1 MAETVQYYLEKMV
14 PELED
19 YERKELFSKQEIK
32 SIIRQRT
39 NFEYSLKKRP
49 CQKDDFLKYIE
60 YEINLEKLRK
70 KRKERLAIKGK
81 TSISDY
87 AIIRRIYHIFDRAV
101 IKFKGDI
108 SLWLQYIEFAKSAG
122 AGKLLGK
129 IFGSALQLH
138 PTKPLFWILAAKW
151 EFETNANITA
161 SRALLQ
167 RSLRL
172 NPSSIQL
179 WHEYFKLEL
188 VYIEKI
194 KSRRKI
200 LGISSKSSILE
211 KSNTGDVI
219 LISELE
225 DENKLED
232 NNKVLCGEIVRTVY
246 LNAID
251 AIPDNLAFRQ
261 QFVNICYEF
270 SDTQIIQ
277 DTIYESIH
285 KDFNKNAEARAYVA
299 QRHLFSMLDV
309 EKPEFEAAIKNCV
322 NEFQQ
327 SVEELADK
335 EIWYLF
341 TKFLNKYLH
350 KVTEKNL
357 NYYLVKLLS
366 QSYETAASLSLAS
379 EKMYIEWIDWILE
392 CHDSNSKNALDIV
405 RQATEIYPQ
414 NSELWVK
421 RIGIVTSLE
430 ELQDKSI
437 DELYNLA
444 LNKNPTS
451 LVLWDSYLSWNVS
464 KWKGGG
470 LKDHELEKI
479 FTASVSK
486 VASLSLN
493 WIITNEQHLKDTK
506 NMVIARYL
514 TWADEVG
521 GVNKMRQVYKSLL
534 NMILPTPEF
543 YYTCI
548 QIEEKHITS
557 PMALDSKTHLEWLYV
572 RACQSD
578 NTTCDLW
585 LGYIKF
591 LLANNEQP
599 RATIVYEQAMKAVKD
614 PKSLE
619 SRYRQMNAKI

>member
-1 MAETVQYYLEKMV
+1 
-14 PELED
+14 
-19 YERKELFSKQEIK
+19 
-32 SIIRQRT
+32 
-39 NFEYSLKKRP
+39 
-49 CQKDDFLKYIE
+49 
-60 YEINLEKLRK
+60 
-70 KRKERLAIKGK
+70 
-81 TSISDY
+81 
-87 AIIRRIYHIFDRAV
+87 
-101 IKFKGDI
+101 
-108 SLWLQYIEFAKSAG
+108 
-122 AGKLLGK
+122 
-129 IFGSALQLH
+129 
-138 PTKPLFWILAAKW
+138 
-151 EFETNANITA
+151 
-161 SRALLQ
+161 
-167 RSLRL
+167 
-172 NPSSIQL
+172 
-179 WHEYFKLEL
+179 
-188 VYIEKI
+188 
-194 KSRRKI
+194 
-200 LGISSKSSILE
+200 
-211 KSNTGDVI
+211 
-219 LISELE
+219 
-225 DENKLED
+225 
-232 NNKVLCGEIVRTVY
+232 
-246 LNAID
+246 
-251 AIPDNLAFRQ
+251 
-261 QFVNICYEF
+261 
-270 SDTQIIQ
+270 
-277 DTIYESIH
+277 
-285 KDFNKNAEARAYVA
+285 
-299 QRHLFSMLDV
+299 MLDV